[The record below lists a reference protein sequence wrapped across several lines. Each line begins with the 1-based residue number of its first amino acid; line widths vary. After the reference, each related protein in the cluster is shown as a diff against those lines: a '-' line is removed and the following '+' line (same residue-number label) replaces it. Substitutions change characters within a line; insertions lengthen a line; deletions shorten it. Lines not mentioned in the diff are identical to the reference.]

1 MTVSWT
7 NQADNETAF
16 YLEVSTDGGA
26 TYPTIVHVAS
36 TVGPDAIRFVTHYDV
51 SRAACVKAV
60 EAMSEV
66 METAVAKA

>member
-1 MTVSWT
+1 VKA
-7 NQADNETAF
+7 QELVAGLKARGI
-16 YLEVSTDGGA
+16 L
-26 TYPTIVHVAS
+26 AS
-36 TVGPDAIRFVTHYDV
+36 TVGPDSIRFVTHYDV